1 MSDQRLSMR
10 EQLEANY
17 DSVGGGE
24 GGSSVREEASEVVR
38 SGPGERSGGQTEIS
52 LNKVGDAVRADSFI
66 ETRKDKKPEAPEQKV
81 EQKAD
86 DKAVARD
93 EKGKFTAKKYP
104 GQWKQDLAPLWEKPG
119 GHTAEEW
126 AKFQEEALRREMVYS
141 TDQSNWQKRLN
152 EMEPV
157 YKGITQVFEPYKDT
171 FARRGIEPVA
181 VMKQLLALSEYADR
195 DPVGFLTEQARMRGL
210 DLASLVQQQ
219 QDSGQPVDPKVAA
232 LETELRQ
239 IKAVIQATQNQTQVQ
254 QQQSVTKQV
263 QTFQTATNEDGS
275 PKHPHFDRVR
285 LKMGSL
291 MTADQD
297 LSMEDAY
304 RDACY
309 ADPEVRES
317 ILADEWTRRNAKH
330 AEDLKRASD
339 AAKSQRG
346 GSSGRFAGQSLPK
359 GSSIRAQLE
368 ANYDRLNGDA
378 RVQ

>member
-17 DSVGGGE
+17 DSVGGE
-24 GGSSVREEASEVVR
+24 GASTREESSEIVR
-38 SGPGERSGGQTEIS
+38 SGPGERATGPTEIS

-66 ETRKDKKPEAPEQKV
+66 ESRKDKTLEVTEKKV

-86 DKAVARD
+86 DKTVARD

-104 GQWKQDLAPLWEKPG
+104 GQWKQDLAHLWEKPG

-126 AKFQEEALRREMVYS
+126 AKFQEEALRRETVYS
-141 TDQSNWQKRLN
+141 TDQSNFQKRLN

-239 IKAVIQATQNQTQVQ
+239 IKAHIQASQY
-254 QQQSVTKQV
+254 QSQAQEKQSITNHV
-263 QTFQTATNEDGS
+263 QTFQNATNEDGS
-275 PKHPHFDRVR
+275 PKHPHFERVR
-285 LKMGSL
+285 VKMGSL
-291 MTADQD
+291 MTADEN
-297 LSMEDAY
+297 LSVEDAY

-317 ILADEWTRRNAKH
+317 LLADEWTKRNAKQID
-330 AEDLKRASD
+330 DLKRASD

-346 GSSGRFAGQSLPK
+346 GSSGRFNGQALPK

-368 ANYDRLNGDA
+368 ANFDRLNGDA